1 MANGQSWRP
10 PSGRRVARLL
20 MAAGADT
27 QSAPD
32 RVFTARLLEE
42 APALSAAIAAA
53 RRLAR
58 VLRRQGDEAL
68 DTVLADAAFTPLAV
82 FATELRKDIAAVQAA
97 LDLPWTTS
105 PAEGQ
110 ICRIKMIKRTT
121 YGRAGFE
128 LLRARVLHAA

>member
-1 MANGQSWRP
+1 MANGQPWRA
-10 PSGRRVARLL
+10 PSGRRVVRLL
-20 MAAGADT
+20 MAGADT
-27 QSAPD
+27 RSAPD
-32 RVFTARLLEE
+32 RVFVGLLEA

-53 RRLAR
+53 KRLAR
-58 VLRRQGDEAL
+58 VLRRQSGEAL
-68 DTVLADAAFTPLAV
+68 DNVLTDAASTPLAAFV
-82 FATELRKDIAAVQAA
+82 AELRKDIAAVQAA

-110 ICRIKMIKRTT
+110 ICRIKMIKRTM